1 MDSYLEFK
9 DGFRLEIKKASL
21 TLRSKILEPL
31 QIIEKESLSISSTQ
45 SKLLCARIIL
55 GVNVLPNDQF
65 RITAIMPT
73 NPHLDLLKD
82 IIRHKQNTG
91 QKDVCNLLHEF

>member
-21 TLRSKILEPL
+21 TLRSKTLEPL

-45 SKLLCARIIL
+45 SKLLCALERHEQPLVCSEIL
-55 GVNVLPNDQF
+55 TIFPGNKVPKSYH
-65 RITAIMPT
+65 AIFLRPSQ
-73 NPHLDLLKD
+73 L
-82 IIRHKQNTG
+82 
-91 QKDVCNLLHEF
+91 